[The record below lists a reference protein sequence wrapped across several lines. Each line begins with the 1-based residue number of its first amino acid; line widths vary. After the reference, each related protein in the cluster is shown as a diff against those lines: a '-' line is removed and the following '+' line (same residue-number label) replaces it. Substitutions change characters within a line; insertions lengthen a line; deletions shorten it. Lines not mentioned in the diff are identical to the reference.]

1 MIPLRRPEA
10 DDDLL
15 RQCAERTEQIRKLGA
30 TSKAA
35 QSQWSAGSNE
45 KAGIRALL
53 FRMAPGVG
61 RCMYCLDSLGTDIE
75 HFEPKSRRPLRTFCW
90 HNHLLAC
97 SHCNSN
103 YKRTEYPCDDFG
115 QCLLIDPSVDDPF
128 DHLTLLPATG
138 EFKAKTRKGRET
150 MRVFGLNDRSELV
163 YGRQDAYVRC
173 CDVLLGWHRCMAD
186 GDSAGAERRVHALH
200 REPFADVLRAVEDM
214 ARLPHAS
221 LILGS
226 DELATALGAWLATA
240 RGTVPGERLLTT
252 VPPSRTETSAA
263 LPSRTDG

>member
-1 MIPLRRPEA
+1 MIPLRRPTA

-15 RQCAERTEQIRKLGA
+15 RRCAERTEQIRKLGA

-35 QSQWSAGSNE
+35 QSQWSAAADE
-45 KAGIRALL
+45 KSGIRALL

-61 RCMYCLDSLGTDIE
+61 RCMYCLNSAGTDIE

-128 DHLTLLPATG
+128 DHLELLPATG
-138 EFKAKTRKGRET
+138 KFKAKTRKGDET
-150 MRVFGLNDRSELV
+150 LRVFGLNDRFDLV
-163 YGRQDAYVRC
+163 SGRVDAYVKCR
-173 CDVLLGWHRCMAD
+173 DVLIAWYRYMVG
-186 GDSAGAERRVHALH
+186 GDFGEAELRVHALH
-200 REPFADVLRAVEDM
+200 REPFADVLRAIEDM
-214 ARLPHAS
+214 ARLPYAS
-221 LILGS
+221 LALGS
-226 DELATALGAWLATA
+226 ELATALEAWLATA
-240 RGTVPGERLLTT
+240 RGTVPEGRLLAN
-252 VPPSRTETSAA
+252 VPTARPEASAV
-263 LPSRTDG
+263 LPSPMDG

>member
-1 MIPLRRPEA
+1 MIPLRRPTA

-15 RQCAERTEQIRKLGA
+15 RQCARRTEQIRKLGA
-30 TSKAA
+30 TSEAA
-35 QSQWSAGSNE
+35 QTQWRAGADE

-103 YKRTEYPCDDFG
+103 QKRTEYPCDDFG

-128 DHLTLLPATG
+128 DHLTLLPASG
-138 EFKAKTRKGRET
+138 RFKAKTRKGRET
-150 MRVFGLNDRSELV
+150 LRVFGLNDRSELV

-173 CDVLLGWHRCMAD
+173 CDVLTVWYRCVAG
-186 GDSAGAERRVHALH
+186 GDTDGAERRVHALH
-200 REPFADVLRAVEDM
+200 REPFADVLRAVEEM

-221 LILGS
+221 LLLGS
-226 DELATALGAWLATA
+226 DELAAALEAWLAA
-240 RGTVPGERLLTT
+240 RRGTVAEGRLLAT
-252 VPPSRTETSAA
+252 VPPSRSEPSDA
-263 LPSRTDG
+263 LASPTDD

>member
-1 MIPLRRPEA
+1 VIPLRRPEA

-15 RQCAERTEQIRKLGA
+15 RQCTDRTKRIRRLGA

-35 QSQWSAGSNE
+35 QSQWSAGTVE
-45 KAGIRALL
+45 KDGIRALL
-53 FRMAPGVG
+53 LRMAPGVE
-61 RCMYCLDSLGTDIE
+61 RCMYCLNSTGTDID

-97 SHCNSN
+97 SRCNSN

-128 DHLTLLPATG
+128 DHLTLLPASG

-150 MRVFGLNDRSELV
+150 LRVFGLNERFELV
-163 YGRQDAYVRC
+163 SGRQDAYVRC
-173 CDVLLGWHRCMAD
+173 CDVLIGWHRCVVG
-186 GDSAGAERRVHALH
+186 GDSSGAERRVHALH
-200 REPFADVLRAVEDM
+200 REPFADVLRAIEDM

-221 LILGS
+221 LLLGS
-226 DELATALGAWLATA
+226 DELATALEAWLTTS
-240 RGTVPGERLLTT
+240 RGRVPEGRLLTT
-252 VPPSRTETSAA
+252 VPHSRSETSAV

>member
-15 RQCAERTEQIRKLGA
+15 RQCADRTKRIQKLGA

-35 QSQWSAGSNE
+35 QSQWSAGTAE

-61 RCMYCLDSLGTDIE
+61 RCMYCLNSTGTDID

-128 DHLTLLPATG
+128 DHLILLPASG
-138 EFKAKTRKGRET
+138 EFKAKTRKGEET
-150 MRVFGLNDRSELV
+150 KRAFGLNDRPELV
-163 YGRQDAYVRC
+163 YGRQDAFIRC
-173 CDVLLGWHRCMAD
+173 CDVMVGWHGCVVR
-186 GDSAGAERRVHALH
+186 GDLGGAERRAHALH
-200 REPFADVLRAVEDM
+200 REPFADVLRAMEDM

-221 LILGS
+221 LVLGS
-226 DELATALGAWLATA
+226 NELVEAMEAWLSSS
-240 RGTVPGERLLTT
+240 RGTMPERRLFA
-252 VPPSRTETSAA
+252 VPPSRSETPAVP
-263 LPSRTDG
+263 LRTHD